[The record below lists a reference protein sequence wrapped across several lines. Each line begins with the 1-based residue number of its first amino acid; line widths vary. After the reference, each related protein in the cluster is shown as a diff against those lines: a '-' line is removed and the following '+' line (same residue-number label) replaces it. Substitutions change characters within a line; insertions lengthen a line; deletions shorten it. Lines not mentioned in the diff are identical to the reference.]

1 MDDIIHTSSASRLHG
16 QYPGKTCT
24 GYLISVSTIPG
35 DTHVSSTCHPH
46 IIPVTCMSSPWS
58 LKTRDDIG
66 DHIYHQHIICM
77 SSPWSLMWSP
87 LTQVIH
93 RLFPLSQMWSPL
105 SEVIHRLSLVP
116 DVVPIDRGHPTL
128 FPHEWCPHINYPC
141 GPWAICTLFL

>member
-1 MDDIIHTSSASRLHG
+1 M
-16 QYPGKTCT
+16 
-24 GYLISVSTIPG
+24 
-35 DTHVSSTCHPH
+35 CHPH

-66 DHIYHQHIICM
+66 DHIYHQHIIRM

-105 SEVIHRLSLVP
+105 SEVIHRLSLWSLMWFPLTEVILHYSHMNGVHTLIIP
-116 DVVPIDRGHPTL
+116 VVPGPSAHYFCSLQRLEMTL
-128 FPHEWCPHINYPC
+128 VTTYIISMSSTYHLH
-141 GPWAICTLFL
+141 GP